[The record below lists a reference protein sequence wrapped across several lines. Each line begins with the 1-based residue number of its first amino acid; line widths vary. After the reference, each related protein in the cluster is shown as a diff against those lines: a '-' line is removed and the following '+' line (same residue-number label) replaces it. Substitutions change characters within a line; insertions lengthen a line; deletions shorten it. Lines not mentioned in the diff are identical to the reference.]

1 MLSKSWRVPATA
13 LMLSLAAGL
22 AQAASSAPVTI
33 DLQAAGPSDL
43 SLVNADLFFDKGD
56 APVVQIATGLLADD
70 IQRVAGHRPTVKT
83 DAHSLG
89 RQAVLIGTL
98 GESPVID
105 KLAADGKIDVSA
117 VRDRPETFGWFMV
130 EKPLPGVA
138 RALVIAGADRR
149 GTAYGATEI
158 SRQIGVSPW
167 YWWADVSPAKH
178 AHLRVTGQQ
187 SVEAPPT
194 VRYRGIFINDED
206 FGLRPWAYKTDD
218 PGAKRFGPKT
228 YAKVFELMLRLRL
241 NFLWPAMHPGSG
253 EFTSVPGNAELADQW
268 AIVTGASHCE
278 PMLRNNVYWPKD
290 KGEWR
295 YDTNR
300 QNIFDY
306 WKWAAINRGPFESV
320 WTLGIRGIHDTGMS
334 GPKEMPARVAMMEQI
349 FADQQQLINADVTR
363 KYGPPAECFVPYKEV
378 LPLYENGL
386 KVPDNVTIVW
396 PDDNFGYIRRLATP
410 AERKR
415 SGGTGVYYHISYW
428 GGPHSY
434 LWLESTSPG
443 QIWEEMHKAYENG
456 TQRLWILNVGDIKPG
471 EIAVDFWS
479 KLAWNPDA
487 YGPDAQRV
495 FLDQFCNRTFG
506 TTAGPK
512 VHALLDHYYALAAHR
527 RPEHLSYANPEALA
541 PAYRESLLKAYDAL
555 MAEEQAVAA
564 VVPQDRQDT
573 YFETVGYAAQAFGAA
588 GRLFMGDPADQP
600 KWKQRIDNATTRY
613 NDSIA
618 GGKWKYMM
626 ALNSTDV
633 RWPEA
638 VGGKMK
644 PFGPAQP
651 AADDPRPV
659 IDAASGRA
667 SSGARSWQAVD
678 GVGWSGH
685 AITPLP
691 TTADTAKE
699 PCTISYDFTLPQAGE
714 ATIQLDVLPTIRLS
728 ADYGLRVGVAVD
740 EGSVKTVDVPGGDVT
755 NERDKARSTGVVTG
769 RTPIEVQLGQLSAG
783 KHTLKIV
790 AVDPGVVLDQIHLPA
805 GATVK

>member
-1 MLSKSWRVPATA
+1 
-13 LMLSLAAGL
+13 
-22 AQAASSAPVTI
+22 
-33 DLQAAGPSDL
+33 
-43 SLVNADLFFDKGD
+43 
-56 APVVQIATGLLADD
+56 
-70 IQRVAGHRPTVKT
+70 
-83 DAHSLG
+83 
-89 RQAVLIGTL
+89 
-98 GESPVID
+98 
-105 KLAADGKIDVSA
+105 
-117 VRDRPETFGWFMV
+117 
-130 EKPLPGVA
+130 
-138 RALVIAGADRR
+138 
-149 GTAYGATEI
+149 
-158 SRQIGVSPW
+158 
-167 YWWADVSPAKH
+167 
-178 AHLRVTGQQ
+178 
-187 SVEAPPT
+187 
-194 VRYRGIFINDED
+194 
-206 FGLRPWAYKTDD
+206 
-218 PGAKRFGPKT
+218 
-228 YAKVFELMLRLRL
+228 
-241 NFLWPAMHPGSG
+241 
-253 EFTSVPGNAELADQW
+253 
-268 AIVTGASHCE
+268 
-278 PMLRNNVYWPKD
+278 
-290 KGEWR
+290 
-295 YDTNR
+295 
-300 QNIFDY
+300 
-306 WKWAAINRGPFESV
+306 
-320 WTLGIRGIHDTGMS
+320 
-334 GPKEMPARVAMMEQI
+334 
-349 FADQQQLINADVTR
+349 
-363 KYGPPAECFVPYKEV
+363 
-378 LPLYENGL
+378 
-386 KVPDNVTIVW
+386 
-396 PDDNFGYIRRLATP
+396 
-410 AERKR
+410 
-415 SGGTGVYYHISYW
+415 
-428 GGPHSY
+428 
-434 LWLESTSPG
+434 
-443 QIWEEMHKAYENG
+443 
-456 TQRLWILNVGDIKPG
+456 
-471 EIAVDFWS
+471 S

-555 MAEEQAVAA
+555 LAEEQAVAA

-659 IDAASGRA
+659 IDAASGQA

-790 AVDPGVVLDQIHLPA
+790 AVDPGVVLDQIHLPV